1 MSYCQGCIDYVSLYC
16 TECGR
21 PKFTEDKG
29 FQTENFPLTRSVES
43 QTEVD
48 TYLQGIQNYH
58 IHLPYFRLGLSD
70 YIARYLINLEI
81 RKIRIRAIYNDKH
94 YKTLS

>member
-58 IHLPYFRLGLSD
+58 IQVPYCRFGIV
-70 YIARYLINLEI
+70 YIARDLINLKI
-81 RKIRIRAIYNDKH
+81 RKISIRAIYNDKH